1 MSNIVKINNTD
12 LQVIEYRGAR
22 VVTLAQVDAVHE
34 RPEGTARR
42 NFNEHRARF
51 VEGVDFF
58 DLDQPDEIRSLGFT
72 RPQGG
77 TPGKVSLITESGY
90 TMLVKP
96 FNDDLAWDV
105 QRKLVTRYF
114 AEPQTAKTITSK
126 PAPASLAYR
135 EAAAITRDHLRVCKL
150 LGVDDGMAK
159 AVTAN
164 QVRIA
169 TGLDFTPLLA
179 TNVTLDVPMTPSQL
193 AERIGGGAVAAHI
206 NAALRD
212 LGMQE
217 QHTSAGRGGKTKKK
231 WVLTAAGEQY
241 GAMQPYQGDG
251 SEHSG
256 YRPMWFARAI
266 ELIRPMLE
274 MQGAY
279 RAKAKEPDAA
289 AA

>member
-1 MSNIVKINNTD
+1 MNKIVPFNFENRELRVLD
-12 LQVIEYRGAR
+12 DGAGSFE
-22 VVTLAQVDAVHE
+22 VVAKDV
-34 RPEGTARR
+34 
-42 NFNEHRARF
+42 
-51 VEGVDFF
+51 VEGLGATWNGNAAVAHV
-58 DLDQPDEIRSLGFT
+58 PAEWKGVRSVLT
-72 RPQGG
+72 PGG
-77 TPGKVSLITESGY
+77 TQEMATLTESGLY
-90 TMLVKP
+90 FYLGRSDKP
-96 FNDDLAWDV
+96 TALPMQKWVAGEV
-105 QRKLVTRYF
+105 LPSIRKTGGYSSH
-114 AEPQTAKTITSK
+114 KTSK
-126 PAPASLAYR
+126 PSPASLAYR

-150 LGVDDGMAK
+150 LGVDEGMAK
-159 AVTAN
+159 AVTAK
-164 QVRIA
+164 QVKLA
-169 TGLDFTPLLA
+169 TGLDFAPLLA
-179 TNVTLDVPMTPSQL
+179 TNVTLDVPMTPTQL
-193 AERIGGGAVAAHI
+193 AERMGGGAAAAHV

-217 QHTSAGRGGKTKKK
+217 QQTSAGRGGKTKKK

-241 GAMQPYQGDG
+241 GSMQPYQGDG